1 MQTIAEFLVSI
12 GYAVRE
18 SEVTTWE
25 ATLKKADLW
34 VAKAGAAL
42 AAFERRAKDLFASAT
57 DDLERLNAV
66 AIRTGSS
73 VSELR
78 ALAYALQQVGMNGAD
93 AQAVVASFTERLR
106 RLPALTALLRG
117 LGVQVTANGQARD
130 QAEVLR
136 DAVRGLNA
144 MEYPLAARY
153 AEVLGIPEDA
163 YNVMRRNGAAIDRL
177 AEEQKAIFAR
187 YGVDADES
195 ADRSMMLKVGW
206 RNALMT
212 IDALF
217 ARVTMEIVPTLAP
230 IVRTLSDWLAKHQ
243 DRIVA
248 VCVAFVAAAGAL
260 GAALQTLVIAVFG
273 SGDGL
278 LAFLEWAT
286 GSGGIIL
293 AAKII
298 TGAWVAGAVAGMLG
312 PLGIVTAAI
321 LALVALLMPG
331 QAQAS
336 GSGGQGGQSHGGGR
350 QHGAS
355 GSWNSEPQKRSWW
368 QRLTGGGGGGGAS
381 GSWNVGGEQETFTP
395 SPDQESVPALA
406 EERKRFAEELK
417 DPEVAARLAAYT
429 RAEVGSQGPQA
440 EQAFIESTLN
450 RAAARG
456 QTIRETLS
464 PGGKA
469 GSYFPKIT
477 HQKAAQF
484 GADPRT
490 VARYR
495 KTIEAVLGGS
505 NVSGYATGN
514 ASGTVGFAG
523 GPQTLSTGGERFG
536 VEGPDIGWAR
546 RVRARGMSP
555 FATPPARPMQIDPF
569 DMRDLM
575 EAPPLGAFSED
586 AFSASQE
593 TEIVVHGDPDPV
605 RTAGEVGAAQSRVN
619 TDFVN
624 QAAQVP

>member
-34 VAKAGAAL
+34 VAKVGAAL

-93 AQAVVASFTERLR
+93 AQAVVASFAERLR

-187 YGVDADES
+187 YGVDADEG
-195 ADRSMMLKVGW
+195 ADRSMLLKVGW
-206 RNALMT
+206 RHALMT
-212 IDALF
+212 IEALF
-217 ARVTMEIVPTLAP
+217 ARLTMEISPALAP
-230 IVRTLSDWLAKHQ
+230 IVRMLSDWLAKHQ
-243 DRIVA
+243 DGIVT

-260 GAALQTLVIAVFG
+260 GAALQSLVTAVFG
-273 SGDGL
+273 SGDG
-278 LAFLEWAT
+278 FLSFLDWAT
-286 GSGGIIL
+286 GSDGFIL
-293 AAKII
+293 AAKVIS
-298 TGAWVAGAVAGMLG
+298 GAWVAGAVAGMLG
-312 PLGIVTAAI
+312 PIGIVTAAI
-321 LALVALLMPG
+321 LALAALLMPG
-331 QAQAS
+331 QAHAS
-336 GSGGQGGQSHGGGR
+336 ASGGQGGQSRDGGR

-355 GSWNSEPQKRSWW
+355 GSWNNEQPKRSLW
-368 QRLTGGGGGGGAS
+368 QRLTGGGGAS
-381 GSWNVGGEQETFTP
+381 SSWNAGGEQETFTP
-395 SPDQESVPALA
+395 SPDQESVPALM

-469 GSYFPKIT
+469 GSYFPNIT

-490 VARYR
+490 LARYR

-505 NVSGYATGN
+505 NISGYATGN

-523 GPQTLSTGGERFG
+523 GPQTFSTGGERFG
-536 VEGPDIGWAR
+536 VEGPDLEWAR

-569 DMRDLM
+569 DVRDLM

-619 TDFVN
+619 ADFVN